1 MKHVVCCGTK
11 SRSFYETKVCSFR
24 AWLFNNRQWLAW
36 IPRFSR
42 AAERTL
48 QSAADTLKVK

>member
-11 SRSFYETKVCSFR
+11 SRSFYVTKVCSFR
-24 AWLFNNRQWLAW
+24 AWLFNDRQWLAW

-48 QSAADTLKVK
+48 QSAADTL